1 MTFSAQPSHPP
12 LKTSAVT
19 KYSFKN
25 ILHKYHKKESNYK
38 RPTMISL
45 FDKNR
50 QYYNQNNKTFHL
62 VSHMAFKAAPL
73 IGRTEPSNSDP
84 GSSDGHAQPLGQ
96 LRNNLKVGQN
106 MQHQIRLKVQHKL
119 YYSQRYV
126 SPTVAE
132 AILNLFLTHF

>member
-1 MTFSAQPSHPP
+1 MFCNEGCPYPICHAKRQMTFSAQPSHPP

-106 MQHQIRLKVQHKL
+106 F
-119 YYSQRYV
+119 SARY
-126 SPTVAE
+126 A
-132 AILNLFLTHF
+132 L